1 MAELAVGQLLPLLT
15 ALACRAKAPANGSS
29 ADPKHPAIR
38 DLGEGGHEKAAVLAR
53 VRRVV
58 DLPLP
63 LVLPP
68 EQLLGPHR
76 MLVRELLGG
85 ALLAA
90 LLMVAAGPDT
100 ANQLRE
106 DGARDLQTGVLNEEQ
121 CRVAFGFICAVQEA
135 VFAHLE
141 PPMLPAFQRSAFYS
155 RLVRDHYVTSR
166 KGHTEATLF
175 ARMPTP
181 LAEEDPVAE
190 EEPAPGP
197 NVGSTAAASA
207 TRASTSA
214 GVWSR
219 GASVAGV
226 RQPSVQQL
234 LLHGHAVG
242 GGVRTSWRR
251 DCLQL
256 SSRHAPFSLG
266 NEQTA

>member
-1 MAELAVGQLLPLLT
+1 ASEPATVEIRLERHPQLAAALAGVLQLVVRDFVQGWFGDLSADAPFSDRCRRANMAELAVGQLLPLLT

-68 EQLLGPHR
+68 EQLLFGPHR

-90 LLMVAAGPDT
+90 LLLVAAGPDT

-121 CRVAFGFICAVQEA
+121 CRVAFGFICTV
-135 VFAHLE
+135 
-141 PPMLPAFQRSAFYS
+141 
-155 RLVRDHYVTSR
+155 
-166 KGHTEATLF
+166 
-175 ARMPTP
+175 
-181 LAEEDPVAE
+181 
-190 EEPAPGP
+190 
-197 NVGSTAAASA
+197 
-207 TRASTSA
+207 
-214 GVWSR
+214 
-219 GASVAGV
+219 
-226 RQPSVQQL
+226 
-234 LLHGHAVG
+234 
-242 GGVRTSWRR
+242 
-251 DCLQL
+251 
-256 SSRHAPFSLG
+256 
-266 NEQTA
+266 